1 MSYEKPIEFDTNKK
15 QNPRRSDQQITDRRS
30 MLTSYGSTDKGV
42 NLVKQTITQ
51 LPRPQQR
58 QEEQELMQQDW

>member
-1 MSYEKPIEFDTNKK
+1 
-15 QNPRRSDQQITDRRS
+15 

-58 QEEQELMQQDW
+58 Q

>member
-1 MSYEKPIEFDTNKK
+1 
-15 QNPRRSDQQITDRRS
+15 

-58 QEEQELMQQDW
+58 QEEEQGLMQQDW